1 MLSIV
6 KDIFGEDAYKVSLM
20 NDVEVIAQTNN
31 NGYSCIRENVGYT
44 ALSFFKYLKI
54 SEDFSETL
62 DSLVTKNVVFMNDG
76 QNMCAYILTEEGQ
89 INSCVSIYKNE
100 DHFIM
105 EIYSWDYE
113 KVKEVL
119 KEAECELT
127 EIDLNCVLI
136 EGPNSR
142 QILLD
147 VFDVDLEYISYQNHE
162 YFDCN
167 GDELLIARTGYTGEF
182 GYKVLGNK
190 QQVENFLKKLAEEK
204 VDCFGGLDAIKQCM
218 VEVKQPDFEL
228 SYTKFSSN
236 VFELDYQWFIDF
248 KKDSDYLGKNALYE
262 KVASVIKKNT
272 ICALCNTS
280 VKVGQAVH
288 TGGEVIGQVI
298 DCQYS
303 KTLGKYIVVLFID
316 KKYAQSGFEYSVNG
330 EAVNTVSAPYILP
343 KSWTVGKEDN

>member
-76 QNMCAYILTEEGQ
+76 QTMCAYILTEEGQ

-182 GYKVLGNK
+182 GYKVLDVPQYQETTLSNK
-190 QQVENFLKKLAEEK
+190 FMFDAFEGIVPMDYECEESFSGSAQRMFNTSNLFGASADTHSVKGSNKGSGALNIPSFMKKSRVISPKYEEALRWDAKNHETTELLDEKINEYYEKFIKQEEK
-204 VDCFGGLDAIKQCM
+204 SIFN
-218 VEVKQPDFEL
+218 
-228 SYTKFSSN
+228 S
-236 VFELDYQWFIDF
+236 F
-248 KKDSDYLGKNALYE
+248 KIAL
-262 KVASVIKKNT
+262 N
-272 ICALCNTS
+272 
-280 VKVGQAVH
+280 
-288 TGGEVIGQVI
+288 
-298 DCQYS
+298 
-303 KTLGKYIVVLFID
+303 
-316 KKYAQSGFEYSVNG
+316 
-330 EAVNTVSAPYILP
+330 
-343 KSWTVGKEDN
+343 